1 MTQGVICDMMK
12 VALPQEEEEAAEK
25 ELRLSDAFLQPSPP
39 GKFEWTARMVNLNQ
53 GKNDE
58 LLQKCKPLADYMF
71 LIQQIRERIEAGMV
85 MEQAVDEAVVTCISQ
100 DVLKDFL
107 IAHRAEVVSV
117 GLREFDERLIEE
129 IIRESAREEG
139 LAEGKAQ
146 GLAEGRAEGRA
157 EGMFL
162 AFAKMVREGFLSLA
176 EGAKEAGISQEEFV
190 RRMNS

>member
-1 MTQGVICDMMK
+1 MILTRGVICDMMK
-12 VALPQEEEEAAEK
+12 V
-25 ELRLSDAFLQPSPP
+25 
-39 GKFEWTARMVNLNQ
+39 
-53 GKNDE
+53 
-58 LLQKCKPLADYMF
+58 F

>member
-12 VALPQEEEEAAEK
+12 VALPQEEEEAAEQ

-146 GLAEGRAEGRA
+146 GRA